1 MNLDDFEIDPGILD
15 YQDSPDYGQDQDFE
29 DVEVRDCEVQ
39 LGVVIALW
47 QDL

>member
-29 DVEVRDCEVQ
+29 DVEVRACE
-39 LGVVIALW
+39 AW
-47 QDL
+47 NTNRKFYN